1 LDGGDFS
8 LNRWPT
14 SNKFPSLLSIPP
26 CEDFYTARLRHPVM
40 AWFLLTVRAATRKWH
55 CLSLW
60 RKPLLARVSRYCD
73 AICRSGK
80 RVPLGHLGLEMLL
93 AIVEG

>member
-1 LDGGDFS
+1 
-8 LNRWPT
+8 
-14 SNKFPSLLSIPP
+14 
-26 CEDFYTARLRHPVM
+26 M
-40 AWFLLTVRAATRKWH
+40 VRVATRKWH

-73 AICRSGK
+73 AICRFGK